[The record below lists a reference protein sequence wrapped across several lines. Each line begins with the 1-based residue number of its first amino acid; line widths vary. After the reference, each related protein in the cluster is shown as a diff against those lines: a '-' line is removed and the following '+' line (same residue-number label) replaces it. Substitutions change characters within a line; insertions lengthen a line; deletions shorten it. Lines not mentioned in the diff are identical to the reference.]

1 MARMQ
6 EPGKGV
12 LSYFTRHRTMA
23 NLLLVLMIV
32 AGLAA
37 TTRIR
42 AQYFPDVVIA
52 EVSVSVSWSGAG
64 AEDVDRAI
72 VQVLEPS
79 LLALDGVADVQ
90 SRAQE
95 GSARI
100 SLEFEPGHD
109 LAQATED
116 VQSAVD
122 AVRNLPEDAEDPV
135 VRRLAW
141 RDQVTDVVLTGPVSV
156 EQLGRFADELVGR
169 LFAAGV
175 TRTTIQG
182 LAAPQTVVEVPT
194 VALIR
199 HDVTMADIAAAIA
212 AEVQASPAGEVG
224 SGAARV
230 RAGTETRS
238 ADQIAAIALRSDPDG
253 TTLTIGDVATI
264 RVEGV
269 DRARAY
275 FVGADPAMTVRV
287 DRSEEG
293 DAIKLQQAVADVA
306 AEMQQSLPAG
316 VSIDLVRTRA
326 DQISDRLTLLL
337 DNGLMGLSLV
347 LALLFLF
354 LNART
359 AIWVALGIPVSMLAA
374 IAVMQAFGLTLNMI
388 SLFALIITLGIV
400 VDDAIV
406 VGEHADFRAR
416 TLGEPPVIAAE
427 NAARRMA
434 MPVIA
439 STLTTV
445 IAFLGLVV
453 IGGRFGDLIA
463 DIPFTV
469 IAVLLASLVE
479 CFLILPNHMA
489 HALAHAGR
497 QAWYDAPSRLVN
509 RGFAVVVR
517 RAVRPLT
524 GLVIRA
530 RYPVL
535 ALCVV
540 ALASQAAL
548 MLRGDVPF
556 RFFNGPEQASV
567 TGNFSML
574 PGAGRAETLEMMAE
588 LQRAAE
594 TVAAR
599 FEAEHGVN
607 PVTFAIAEIGGGG
620 GRGLASA
627 DTKDADQLG
636 GLSLELVDPDL
647 RPFSSA
653 EFVAALQDEVVAH
666 PQLEELSFRGG
677 RFGPGGDAISVD
689 LYGAEAATLKAAAEA
704 MKTALAIYPEVSGL
718 EDSLSY
724 DKEELILN
732 LTPQGRALGF
742 SIDTLGRALRDRLN
756 GIEAATYP
764 DGPRSAS
771 IRVEVPPGERA
782 ADFLDSMLMRAGP
795 GLYLPL
801 SDIVTVEQKSG
812 FSTVLRENGLRVV
825 TVSGDLSED
834 DPARATE
841 IQRLLQEEILP
852 KLAEDHGVAVQ
863 QGGLAQQEREFLGDA
878 AMGLIFCLVGVYL
891 TLAWIFASWTRP
903 LVVMAV
909 IPFGLVGA
917 IWGHWVW
924 GIPMSLFSVVGM
936 IGMTGII
943 INDAIVLVSTIDEYA
958 ERRGLLPA
966 IIDAVADRLRPVLLT
981 TLTTVLGLAP
991 LLYET
996 SSQAEFLKPTVVTL
1010 VYGLGFGMVLVLL
1023 VVPAVLMAQ
1032 SDISR
1037 QLVALRRML
1046 RGRTGRLRVVLVASI
1061 ALMAL
1066 LFGATLGA
1074 AVVAGALPGWWLVL
1088 VPGLD
1093 LMPAMTAALGLFL
1106 AGSGIV
1112 TLLAYGL
1119 GRMVARLAG

>member
-1119 GRMVARLAG
+1119 GRMVARPAG